1 MLDVVADVLLGV
13 GVAVGLVVG
22 LGALATLVGTTDS
35 AVGGWLARTA
45 TTLAGPVP
53 ELVEGWVSL
62 DAGPGQTALGLGL
75 AALAWAVA
83 GWLLS
88 SLVRP
93 R

>member
-1 MLDVVADVLLGV
+1 M

-35 AVGGWLARTA
+35 GVGGWLAGTA

-53 ELVEGWVSL
+53 HLVSSWASL
-62 DAGPGQTALGLGL
+62 DAGPGLTALGLGL

-83 GWLLS
+83 GWMLS
-88 SLVRP
+88 ALVRP